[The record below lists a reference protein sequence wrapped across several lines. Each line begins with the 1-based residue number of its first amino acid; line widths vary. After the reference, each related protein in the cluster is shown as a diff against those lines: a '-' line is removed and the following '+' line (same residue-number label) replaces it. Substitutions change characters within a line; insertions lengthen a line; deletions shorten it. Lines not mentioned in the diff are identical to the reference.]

1 MTHITNNTLL
11 RGIDCRGGFF
21 FIRGERMFVKTVK
34 IKSAAVII
42 AVLSLVLVCC
52 ICAGSV
58 AAVRTAAAK
67 KELPI
72 YSVERGD
79 NKVAISFDAAWG
91 NEQTAALIDI
101 LGRYGVKT
109 TFFVVG
115 SWVDKYPESVKALDA
130 AGHEVMN
137 HSNTHPHLT
146 RLDVAGIEKEI
157 NLCAAKI
164 ESVIGKRPDL
174 LRPPYGDYNDT
185 VIKTIRRL
193 GVYPIQW
200 DVDSLDWKGISAE
213 RITERVLGGVKDGS
227 IVLFHNGGEHT
238 AEALPAVIEG
248 LQSKGYEIVPV
259 SQLILREN
267 YMIDHTGRQKPEQY
281 VNSVSES

>member
-1 MTHITNNTLL
+1 
-11 RGIDCRGGFF
+11 
-21 FIRGERMFVKTVK
+21 MFVKTVK
-34 IKSAAVII
+34 IKSAAVIAAAS
-42 AVLSLVLVCC
+42 AVLLCGV
-52 ICAGSV
+52 CAGGV
-58 AAVRTAAAK
+58 AAVKTAAAK

-79 NKVAISFDAAWG
+79 KKIAISFDAAWG
-91 NEQTAALIDI
+91 NEQTDTLINI
-101 LGRYGVKT
+101 LGEYGVKT

-146 RLDVAGIEKEI
+146 RLDVAKIEEEI
-157 NLCAAKI
+157 TLCAAKI
-164 ESVIGKRPDL
+164 ESVTGKRPGL

-185 VIKTIRRL
+185 VIKTVRRL

-213 RITERVLGGVKDGS
+213 KIAERVLGGVKDGS

-238 AEALPAVIEG
+238 ADALPKILSE
-248 LQSKGYEIVPV
+248 LQSRGYEIVPV
-259 SQLILREN
+259 SQLIYREN
-267 YMIDHTGRQKPEQY
+267 YTIDHTGRQKPDKT
-281 VNSVSES
+281 VNSPPAS

>member
-1 MTHITNNTLL
+1 
-11 RGIDCRGGFF
+11 
-21 FIRGERMFVKTVK
+21 MFVKTFK
-34 IKSAAVII
+34 IKTVAII
-42 AVLSLVLVCC
+42 AAASTALLCGAF
-52 ICAGSV
+52 AGGV
-58 AAVRTAAAK
+58 AAAKTGGAK

-79 NKVAISFDAAWG
+79 KKIAISFDAAWG
-91 NEQTAALIDI
+91 NEQTGKLIDI
-101 LGRYGVKT
+101 LSEYGVKT

-157 NLCAAKI
+157 NLCSAKI
-164 ESVIGKRPDL
+164 ESITGKRPDL
-174 LRPPYGDYNDT
+174 LRAPYGDYNDT
-185 VIKTIRRL
+185 VIKTVRRL

-213 RITERVLGGVKDGS
+213 KITSRVVGGVKDGS

-238 AEALPAVIEG
+238 AEALPMILAE
-248 LQSKGYEIVPV
+248 LQSRGYEIVPV

-267 YMIDHTGRQKPEQY
+267 YTIDHTGRQKPENP
-281 VNSVSES
+281 VNNASES

>member
-1 MTHITNNTLL
+1 
-11 RGIDCRGGFF
+11 
-21 FIRGERMFVKTVK
+21 MFVKTVK
-34 IKSAAVII
+34 IKSAAVI
-42 AVLSLVLVCC
+42 AAASAALLCG
-52 ICAGSV
+52 ICAGGV
-58 AAVRTAAAK
+58 AAVKTAAAK

-79 NKVAISFDAAWG
+79 KKIAISFDAAWG
-91 NEQTAALIDI
+91 NEQTGALIDI
-101 LGRYGVKT
+101 LGEYGMKT

-146 RLDVAGIEKEI
+146 RLDVAKIEEEI
-157 NLCAAKI
+157 TLCAAKI
-164 ESVIGKRPDL
+164 ESVTGKRPDL

-213 RITERVLGGVKDGS
+213 KIAARVLGGVKSGS

-238 AEALPAVIEG
+238 AEALPTILAE
-248 LQSKGYEIVPV
+248 LQSRGYEIVPV
-259 SQLILREN
+259 SQLIYREN
-267 YMIDHTGRQKPEQY
+267 YTIDHTGRQNPDKT
-281 VNSVSES
+281 VNSAHES

>member
-1 MTHITNNTLL
+1 
-11 RGIDCRGGFF
+11 
-21 FIRGERMFVKTVK
+21 MFVKTVK
-34 IKSAAVII
+34 IKTAAVIAAAS
-42 AVLSLVLVCC
+42 AVLLCGAF
-52 ICAGSV
+52 AGGV
-58 AAVRTAAAK
+58 AAVKTGAAK

-79 NKVAISFDAAWG
+79 KKISISFDAAWG
-91 NEQTAALIDI
+91 NEQTGKLIDI
-101 LGRYGVKT
+101 LGEYGVKT

-137 HSNTHPHLT
+137 HSNTHPHMT
-146 RLDVAGIEKEI
+146 RLEIAKIEEEI
-157 NLCAAKI
+157 NMCAAKI

-193 GVYPIQW
+193 GIYPIQW

-213 RITERVLGGVKDGS
+213 KIVTRVLGGVKDGS

-238 AEALPAVIEG
+238 AEALPTILAE
-248 LQSKGYEIVPV
+248 LQRRGYEIVPV
-259 SQLILREN
+259 SQLILRDD
-267 YMIDHTGRQKPEQY
+267 YTIDHTGRQKPDKS
-281 VNSVSES
+281 VNTASEN

>member
-1 MTHITNNTLL
+1 
-11 RGIDCRGGFF
+11 
-21 FIRGERMFVKTVK
+21 MFVKTVK
-34 IKSAAVII
+34 IKTAAVF
-42 AVLSLVLVCC
+42 AAASVALLCGAF
-52 ICAGSV
+52 AGGV
-58 AAVRTAAAK
+58 AAVKTAAPK

-79 NKVAISFDAAWG
+79 KKIAISFDAAWG
-91 NEQTAALIDI
+91 NEQTEKLIEI
-101 LGRYGVKT
+101 LGEYGVKT

-115 SWVDKYPESVKALDA
+115 SWVDKYPDSVKALDA

-146 RLDVAGIEKEI
+146 RLGVEDVEKEI

-164 ESVIGKRPDL
+164 ESLTGKRPDL
-174 LRPPYGDYNDT
+174 LRAPYGDYNDT

-200 DVDSLDWKGISAE
+200 DVDSLDWKDISAE
-213 RITERVLGGVKDGS
+213 KIAERVLGGVKEGS
-227 IVLFHNGGEHT
+227 IVLFHNGGKHT
-238 AEALPAVIEG
+238 AEALPVILAE
-248 LQSKGYEIVPV
+248 LQSRGYEIVPV

-267 YMIDHTGRQKPEQY
+267 YSIDHTGRQKPEKS
-281 VNSVSES
+281 VNNASES